1 MATIVTTV
9 RGTLESHLFAQLFN
23 AIALPP
29 PVLSSPQGY
38 SKSSFLRDETA
49 SFTLNACETGYL
61 YSVEVKIV
69 PNDNDPNWNLEEV
82 RVQVGVGIRGRECA
96 EWANTIQLGAGIR
109 CGDRECA
116 CKWEQGWEAGT
127 VTGGGSREQGQGP

>member
-1 MATIVTTV
+1 M
-9 RGTLESHLFAQLFN
+9 
-23 AIALPP
+23 ALPP
-29 PVLSSPQGY
+29 SLNPQGY

-82 RVQVGVGIRGRECA
+82 RVQVGVGVRS
-96 EWANTIQLGAGIR
+96 
-109 CGDRECA
+109 GD
-116 CKWEQGWEAGT
+116 
-127 VTGGGSREQGQGP
+127 